1 MHGPLATLRVLPR
14 LTVLLLAAGAGAACG
29 GDQPGRARFH
39 AREAV
44 LRREIQGLK
53 EVIAETEQ
61 GKPLLPEGHLVV
73 AVHERL
79 VGDLL
84 RAGLP
89 QETDV
94 DRYHVRVAR
103 AEVSFRGK
111 YSLVTLDGSVHV
123 RERPSL
129 SGAIRVFGGLD
140 RLELDL
146 ATGTLRARVGID
158 YVDVERAAG
167 LEDLLGGRML
177 EQVGEKGRET
187 LRGLLPPIEIPVRL
201 EQELSFGEVSQGPVA
216 IQGARLPLRV
226 TVSQV
231 LALGGRLWV
240 SLDARP
246 GAFQKTPW
254 KRRP

>member
-1 MHGPLATLRVLPR
+1 MIEHPQPTA
-14 LTVLLLAAGAGAACG
+14 LLLAAAVLTGCGDSGA
-29 GDQPGRARFH
+29 GRARYH

-53 EVIAETEQ
+53 DVIAETEQ

-79 VGDLL
+79 VGELL

-89 QETDV
+89 QEADV
-94 DRYHVRVAR
+94 DRYRVRVER

-111 YSLVTLDGSVHV
+111 YSLVTLDGSVSV
-123 RERPSL
+123 RGRPSL

-140 RLELDL
+140 RLELDP

-187 LRGLLPPIEIPVRL
+187 LRALLPPIEIPVRL
-201 EQELSFGEVSQGPVA
+201 EPNLSFDEVSQGPVA
-216 IQGARLPLRV
+216 IQGARLPLQV

-240 SLDARP
+240 SLEARP